1 MQRTN
6 NMNTIDIYDKLH
18 DMIVHNEVAV
28 LKNGEKYAEL
38 IDVHFDCDRPY
49 IVDVLDDTFFDEWY
63 EENYD
68 PLIHSD
74 EFGNQYNNCINQLI
88 SDDFS
93 RRGIMQF
100 INPTKFFSGQVKD
113 QICTAYV
120 QCILRHI
127 DDEFANLDYI
137 VNMRSNNAI
146 EFRYDLKWQTALRN
160 RIAGELSDI
169 LDKTVLTP
177 YIKWNA
183 GSFHVYNRDFA
194 CFL

>member
-1 MQRTN
+1 
-6 NMNTIDIYDKLH
+6 MNTKDIYDELH
-18 DMIVHNEVAV
+18 AMIAHNEVAT
-28 LKNGEKYAEL
+28 LKNGDKYAEL
-38 IDVHFDCDRPY
+38 IDVHFDCDKDY
-49 IVDVLDDTFFDEWY
+49 IVDVLDDTFYDEWY

-68 PLIHSD
+68 PLIYS
-74 EFGNQYNNCINQLI
+74 EELGNQYINCINNMI
-88 SDDFS
+88 GDEFS

-100 INPTKFFSGQVKD
+100 INPVKFFSGQVKD

-127 DDEFANLDYI
+127 DDENAHLDYI

-160 RIAGELSDI
+160 KIASELSFI
-169 LDKTVLTP
+169 LDKNILTP

-183 GSFHVYNRDFA
+183 GSFHVYNRDFKH
-194 CFL
+194 FL